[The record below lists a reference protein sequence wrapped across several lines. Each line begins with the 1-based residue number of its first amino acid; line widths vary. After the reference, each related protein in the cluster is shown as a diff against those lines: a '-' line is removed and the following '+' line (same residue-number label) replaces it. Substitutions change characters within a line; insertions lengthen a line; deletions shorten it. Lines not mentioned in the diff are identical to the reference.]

1 MNDESRGIYSFD
13 SQIKFK
19 TWTIRSSL
27 CDYND
32 VYVHDKRTITIPNMA
47 ATGAVTNNTN
57 KEVIFKNCT
66 SFSNCIGKINNTQV
80 DDAHDIDVVIS
91 M

>member
-1 MNDESRGIYSFD
+1 M
-13 SQIKFK
+13 
-19 TWTIRSSL
+19 IRSSL

-32 VYVHDKRTITIPNMA
+32 VYVRDKRTITIPNMA

-66 SFSNCIGKINNTQV
+66 SFSKCIGKINNTQV
-80 DDAHDIDVVIS
+80 DDVHDIDVVIS